1 VYEVIKAAA
10 EGTLEGGIWSFG
22 IEDGGVGT
30 SEFLYTKDIIP
41 QEVLDTIEEA
51 KQKII
56 SGEIVVSNPLQ

>member
-1 VYEVIKAAA
+1 LV
-10 EGTLEGGIWSFG
+10 
-22 IEDGGVGT
+22 EDGGVGT

-56 SGEIVVSNPLQ
+56 SGEILVSNPLQ